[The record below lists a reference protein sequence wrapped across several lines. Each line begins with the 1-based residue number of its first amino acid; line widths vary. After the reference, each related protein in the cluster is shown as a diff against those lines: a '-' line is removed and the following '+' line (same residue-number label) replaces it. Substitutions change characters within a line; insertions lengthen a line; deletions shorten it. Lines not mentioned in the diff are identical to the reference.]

1 MFFLGG
7 GAFEVWIGARVV
19 GDWVGVQD
27 EEGVGACL
35 VDDVDVV
42 DEVDEV
48 DDKSDLYLLQIRDT
62 PT

>member
-19 GDWVGVQD
+19 GDWVVVQD
-27 EEGVGACL
+27 EEGLGACL

-42 DEVDEV
+42 NDV
-48 DDKSDLYLLQIRDT
+48 KSDLNLLQIRDT
-62 PT
+62 ST